1 MLHFNNTIHRKTI
14 LSYFG
19 KLNKV
24 KTIISNESIIKMK
37 AEKFKKY
44 KLVQNC
50 LHI

>member
-37 AEKFKKY
+37 NLKNINLYKIVFIFKM
-44 KLVQNC
+44 
-50 LHI
+50 